1 MPYSQTFIDECNLN
15 GIYKIFMAPY
25 TSDQC
30 QPLDLVTFALLISEN
45 IINSHLINLNQCNQI
60 KLWKC

>member
-1 MPYSQTFIDECNLN
+1 MDGLGAPYSQTFIDECNLN

-30 QPLDLVTFALLISEN
+30 QPLDLVTFALL
-45 IINSHLINLNQCNQI
+45 
-60 KLWKC
+60 K